1 MTWFIQDLRFGLRS
15 ITKDRAFFFTAVL
28 ALALGIGAVTVIFT
42 VIDTIVLNP
51 FPYFDSQ
58 RIYEIEIQDRTTK
71 AAAIRNWFSV
81 PEFLDIQEQ
90 NQVFDHS
97 LGVWEESTLLGDP
110 SSPESLDTD
119 LVTGNAFKMLGVPAL
134 LGRGIQPSDS
144 KLGAPPVFVLSYKV
158 WVKRFGLDPTIVG
171 KTFLL
176 NNTPTTLIGIMPQ
189 RFAWWGGDIWRPAVL
204 DRARPGNS
212 RFVLYGHLKS
222 GLDPKA
228 AQSHIGTL
236 LNHLAQIYPDRY
248 PKKFAVIINTLGNQT
263 IGRFKPTL
271 YVLLGAVG
279 MILLIAC
286 ANVANLLLAR
296 ATTREKEFAV
306 RRALGAS
313 RFRLIAQLLIESL
326 LLALSGALAGCFLAA
341 AGLKG
346 LMAILPIYTFPDEAD
361 VSLNRE
367 VLLATII
374 LAFATAILF
383 GLIPAIT
390 ASRRQLQTSTNGS
403 SRGNTTFRQGYLR
416 NGFVVSQVALSLL
429 LLTAA
434 GLLMRTFFVQSEID
448 LGIRTD
454 HLLTSGIALPAASY
468 GSQGAQARF
477 VRNLLPRLER
487 IPGVI
492 SVAAAV
498 ETPSLGAIP
507 TDFNIS
513 GISHTSTWKGIASP
527 CTSRYFDTIG
537 LRLLAG
543 RIPTISEENERRR
556 VAVINQT
563 MALHY
568 FGKTNPIGR
577 SLQLAAFQAS
587 TAPNGNSSFDVI
599 GVVSDLK
606 NNGPREAVLPEI
618 YVPYGI
624 GDFSNFRLYVHT
636 MGNPEALAGALTKQ
650 VLIQDRNVVPQE
662 TMTMDG
668 ILEITQYARP
678 RFGLVLLSTFA
689 SIGLI
694 LVIVGVYSVTS
705 YSVAQRQR
713 EIGIRMALGA
723 KPPDIRRL
731 VLTNSFS
738 VLLLGIGIGILLA
751 CLVTRLLSNQIWG
764 VSQYDPVTFA
774 TVIASL
780 ISVGLLASYLP
791 SRRATQVDPAI
802 CLRSE

>member
-1 MTWFIQDLRFGLRS
+1 MTWLIQDLRFGFRS
-15 ITKDRAFFFTAVL
+15 ITKDRIFFVTAVL

-42 VIDTIVLNP
+42 VIDSIVLNP

-58 RIYEIEIQDRTTK
+58 RIYEIEIRDRTTN
-71 AAAIRNWFSV
+71 ATAIRNWFSV
-81 PEFLDIQEQ
+81 PEFLDIQQQ
-90 NQVFDHS
+90 NQVFDRS

-110 SSPESLDTD
+110 SSPGSLDTD
-119 LVTGNAFKMLGVPAL
+119 LVTGNAFQMLRVPAL

-144 KLGAPPVFVLSYKV
+144 EPAAPPVFVLSYKV
-158 WVKRFGLDPTIVG
+158 WAKRFGFDHTIVG

-176 NNTPTTLIGIMPQ
+176 NNKPTTLIGIMPQ

-204 DRARPGNS
+204 DRAQPGNS
-212 RFVLYGHLKS
+212 RFVFYGHLKS
-222 GLDPKA
+222 RLDPQA
-228 AQSHIGTL
+228 AQSHITAL

-248 PKKFAVIINTLGNQT
+248 PKEFGVTISTLGNQT

-271 YVLLGAVG
+271 YLLLGAVG

-313 RFRLIAQLLIESL
+313 RFRLIAQLLVESL
-326 LLALSGALAGCFLAA
+326 LLALSGALAGCILAA

-346 LMAILPIYTFPDEAD
+346 LMAVLPIYTFPDEAD

-374 LAFATAILF
+374 LAFVTAILF
-383 GLIPAIT
+383 GVAPAIA
-390 ASRRQLQTSTNGS
+390 ASRRLLQESANSVG
-403 SRGNTTFRQGYLR
+403 RGNTAFRQGHLR
-416 NGFVVSQVALSLL
+416 NGFIVSQVALSLML
-429 LLTAA
+429 LSAA
-434 GLLMRTFFVQSEID
+434 GLLMRTFFLQRGVD

-454 HLLTSGIALPAASY
+454 HLLTSGLNLPAASY
-468 GSQGAQARF
+468 GDAISQSRF
-477 VRNLLPRLER
+477 VRDLLSRLER
-487 IPGVI
+487 VPGVL

-498 ETPSLGAIP
+498 ETPPRGGIP
-507 TDFNIS
+507 TDFDIG

-543 RIPTISEENERRR
+543 RVPTVAEENNKRR

-568 FGKTNPIGR
+568 FGRANPIGR
-577 SLQLAAFQAS
+577 SLQLTAVEATAS
-587 TAPNGNSSFDVI
+587 RSGNPPFEVI
-599 GVVSDLK
+599 GVISDLK
-606 NNGPREAVLPEI
+606 NNGAREAVLPEI
-618 YVPYGI
+618 YIPYTS
-624 GDFSNFRLYVHT
+624 GDFSAFRLYVHT
-636 MGNPEALAGALTKQ
+636 IGSPASLVSALTKQ

-662 TMTMDG
+662 TMTMDD
-668 ILEITQYARP
+668 ILEITEYAGP

-689 SIGLI
+689 LIGLI
-694 LVIVGVYSVTS
+694 LVIVGVYSVAS
-705 YSVAQRQR
+705 YSVAQRRR

-723 KPPDIRRL
+723 KPLEIRKL
-731 VLTNSFS
+731 VLRNSFS
-738 VLLLGIGIGILLA
+738 VLLFGVGIGVLLA
-751 CLVTRLLSNQIWG
+751 SFATSLLANQIWG
-764 VSQYDPVTFA
+764 VSKYDPVTFFV
-774 TVIASL
+774 VIAIL

-791 SRRATQVDPAI
+791 SRRAAQIDPAI